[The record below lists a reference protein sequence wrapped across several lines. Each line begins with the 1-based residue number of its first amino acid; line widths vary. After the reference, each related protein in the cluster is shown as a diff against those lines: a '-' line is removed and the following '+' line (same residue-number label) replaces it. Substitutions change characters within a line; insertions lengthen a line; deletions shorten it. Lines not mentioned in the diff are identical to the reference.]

1 MLKIVSSPSQVAKSE
16 TWIDTVKLIM
26 IIDLKCLIL
35 LIWYKNSH
43 KILEKLMKRDT
54 YIEWNIWQF
63 KIELMIHGLYMLS
76 VKKYLLDVPYL
87 ARDKYLINLESSV
100 PTEQDSLCQRN
111 IHVPMYWVPW
121 YTCSNP
127 WLINMSLCM
136 CHCSEYY
143 IIISL
148 IFIRK

>member
-1 MLKIVSSPSQVAKSE
+1 
-16 TWIDTVKLIM
+16 M

-100 PTEQDSLCQRN
+100 PTEQDSLCLRN

-121 YTCSNP
+121 YACSNHVSLHVSLF
-127 WLINMSLCM
+127 WILHHNFINIHTKITYVRGLNVK
-136 CHCSEYY
+136 HFFHFFY
-143 IIISL
+143 IVH
-148 IFIRK
+148 RYEKA